1 MRSLEFD
8 PAAFDD
14 LAWWI
19 AHDRKT
25 ALRVVKLVEAIQREP
40 FQGLGQPEPLRHEL
54 AGAWSRRIDSE
65 HRLVYTVADE
75 KIRIVACRYHY

>member
-1 MRSLEFD
+1 L
-8 PAAFDD
+8 PASRAVQYHKF
-14 LAWWI
+14 
-19 AHDRKT
+19 
-25 ALRVVKLVEAIQREP
+25 EAINEP
-40 FQGLGQPEPLRHEL
+40 RTLNRTHEL